1 MLINPQV
8 LSLTKSATLKITSLT
23 KQIKKQGKDVVN
35 FAAGEPDFDT
45 PDFIKNAAKEA
56 IDQGFTKYT
65 PSSGDNNL
73 KKAIANKLK
82 SQNNIPVEAE
92 NIIVTSGAK
101 YAIFI
106 SLLSLASWED
116 EILIPLPYW
125 VSYPE
130 MVKLTPGKAKFIELP
145 EENNFKLTPELLKKS
160 ITAKTKA
167 LIFNYPNNPTGTTYS
182 KEELLAI
189 SEVIKDAKITVI
201 SDEIYEAL
209 VYDKQ
214 NHTSFACLNSMQD
227 HTITVGGFSKSF
239 SMTGWRVGYL
249 AANNDFIKEVSKIV
263 GHTTSCPCS
272 ISQAAAIAALEGKEW
287 QSQVGAKFEER
298 RDLLYKGLDKIDKIR
313 PLKPEGTFYMFSDIR
328 ETGLNSL
335 DFCSRLLEEELVSC
349 IPASSF
355 GKEGFIRISFSTS
368 LEQIKK
374 GIDRISRFIST
385 L

>member
-45 PDFIKNAAKEA
+45 PDFIKSAAKEA

-73 KKAIANKLK
+73 KKAIADKLK
-82 SQNNIPVEAE
+82 SQNNIPVESE

-106 SLLSLASWED
+106 ALLSLASRED

-130 MVKLTPGKAKFIELP
+130 MVKLTPGKARFIELP

-209 VYDKQ
+209 VYDKKK
-214 NHTSFACLNSMQD
+214 HTSLACLNSMQD
-227 HTITVGGFSKSF
+227 HTITIGGFSKSF

-249 AANNDFIKEVSKIV
+249 AASNDFIKEASKIV

-287 QSQVGAKFEER
+287 QSQVGARFEER
-298 RDLLYKGLDKIDKIR
+298 RDLLYKGLDKIAKIR

-349 IPASSF
+349 IPASAF

>member
-45 PDFIKNAAKEA
+45 PDFIKSAAKEA

-106 SLLSLASWED
+106 SLLSLASRGD

-130 MVKLTPGKAKFIELP
+130 MVKLTSGKAKFIELP

-182 KEELLAI
+182 KKDLLAI

-214 NHTSFACLNSMQD
+214 NHTSFACLDSMHD
-227 HTITVGGFSKSF
+227 HTVTIGGFSKSF

-287 QSQVGAKFEER
+287 QSQVGARFEER
-298 RDLLYKGLDKIDKIR
+298 RDLLYKGLGKIAKIR

-335 DFCSRLLEEELVSC
+335 DFCSRLLEEVLVSC

-355 GKEGFIRISFSTS
+355 GKEGFIRISFSTN

-374 GIDRISRFIST
+374 GIDRISRFINT

>member
-8 LSLTKSATLKITSLT
+8 SSLTKSATLKITSLT

-56 IDQGFTKYT
+56 IDRGFTKYT
-65 PSSGDNNL
+65 PSSGDNDL
-73 KKAIANKLK
+73 KKAIAGKLK
-82 SQNNIPVEAE
+82 KQNNIPVESE
-92 NIIVTSGAK
+92 NIIVTAGAK

-106 SLLSLASWED
+106 SLLALASWED

-130 MVKLTPGKAKFIELP
+130 MVKLTSGKAKFIELP
-145 EENNFKLTPELLKKS
+145 EENNFKLTPELLQKS

-167 LIFNYPNNPTGTTYS
+167 LIFNYPSNPTGTTYS
-182 KEELLAI
+182 KKELLAI
-189 SEVIKDAKITVI
+189 SEVIKDAKISVI

-209 VYDKQ
+209 VYDKKK
-214 NHTSFACLNSMQD
+214 HTSLACLNSMQD
-227 HTITVGGFSKSF
+227 YTITVGGFSKSF

-249 AANNDFIKEVSKIV
+249 AANNNFIKEVSKIV

-272 ISQAAAIAALEGKEW
+272 ISQAAAMAALGEKEW
-287 QSQVGAKFEER
+287 QGQISARFEKR
-298 RDLLYKGLDKIDKIR
+298 RNLLFKGLDKISKIR
-313 PLKPEGTFYMFSDIR
+313 PLKPDGTFYMFSDIR
-328 ETGLNSL
+328 ETGLNSF

-355 GKEGFIRISFSTS
+355 GKEGFIRISFSAS
-368 LEQIKK
+368 SEQIKK
-374 GIDRISRFIST
+374 GIDRIDKFVKQ